1 MTVLILARDLDPS
14 ADAMVA
20 ALHERG
26 TPVVRVNTAW
36 FPAQLSV
43 SAELRRGRWS
53 GYLRTPVHCVELEEV
68 HAVWYRSPEAY
79 RMPDELSAPERQHA
93 FLEAKYGLGGILS
106 SLPVF
111 WVNHPARMADAA
123 YKPVQLVRAHECG
136 LTVPDTAITNEAD
149 TVRAF
154 ASEGRTVTKL
164 LGANTISEEGTR
176 KLSWTRVLDDDDLA
190 DLRGIEVTTHL
201 VQRWVPKAFEVRVIV
216 LGHHLTAAAIHA
228 SNAASYVDWRSDY
241 DALSYELI
249 EPPSDV
255 TEGVHALMRS
265 LGLVYGALDFV
276 VTPEGEWV
284 FLEVDPGGQYGWI
297 ESCTGA
303 PLTSVLAD
311 LLTKGKP

>member
-53 GYLRTPVHCVELEEV
+53 GHLRTPVHCVELEEV

-136 LTVPDTAITNEAD
+136 LTVPDTAITKRSRH
-149 TVRAF
+149 RA
-154 ASEGRTVTKL
+154 R
-164 LGANTISEEGTR
+164 
-176 KLSWTRVLDDDDLA
+176 
-190 DLRGIEVTTHL
+190 
-201 VQRWVPKAFEVRVIV
+201 VRVRGAHGHQAV
-216 LGHHLTAAAIHA
+216 GREHDLGRGHA
-228 SNAASYVDWRSDY
+228 QAVVD
-241 DALSYELI
+241 A
-249 EPPSDV
+249 
-255 TEGVHALMRS
+255 
-265 LGLVYGALDFV
+265 GARR
-276 VTPEGEWV
+276 
-284 FLEVDPGGQYGWI
+284 
-297 ESCTGA
+297 
-303 PLTSVLAD
+303 
-311 LLTKGKP
+311 